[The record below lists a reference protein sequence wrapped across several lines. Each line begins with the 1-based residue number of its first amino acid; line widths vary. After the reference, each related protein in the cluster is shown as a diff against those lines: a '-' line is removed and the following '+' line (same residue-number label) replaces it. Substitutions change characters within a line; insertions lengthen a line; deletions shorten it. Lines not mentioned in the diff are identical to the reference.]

1 MKCTVNI
8 FNSNLDDLKQ
18 KFYFPLLMCQ
28 RQRFWRLY
36 YIVLRSLLN
45 SSHEYFASIIYL
57 DSLWIFWQFYGDDI
71 ILTTSYR
78 VHFFDFYHFCVFLY
92 VFIWPK
98 MNSKILTMHI
108 WLLYFNKNYFN
119 IYFFFFSPYIVVPC
133 LWSRC
138 IFLLFDEVHSAAILW
153 LLHSYHGLLG
163 DSFSHGWAS
172 RSSQIFITYGW
183 SCGCGLGYR
192 IWSYGCL
199 HISGAC
205 SYWNIHI
212 DFFLGK

>member
-1 MKCTVNI
+1 
-8 FNSNLDDLKQ
+8 
-18 KFYFPLLMCQ
+18 MCQ

-108 WLLYFNKNYFN
+108 WLLYFHKNYFN
-119 IYFFFFSPYIVVPC
+119 IYLSFLSSLYSCTMPVIKMYFPSVW
-133 LWSRC
+133 WSTQC
-138 IFLLFDEVHSAAILW
+138 CNFVTFTQLPW
-153 LLHSYHGLLG
+153 LI
-163 DSFSHGWAS
+163 GW
-172 RSSQIFITYGW
+172 QF
-183 SCGCGLGYR
+183 
-192 IWSYGCL
+192 
-199 HISGAC
+199 
-205 SYWNIHI
+205 
-212 DFFLGK
+212 